1 MMSNKRHKSKRHGI
15 WLCGGILTMLLVS
28 GCERF
33 RHETYTCPSN
43 SIGLH
48 ELIINDD
55 KAGADLTVIE
65 YDKEYTI
72 PIGSITSDQM
82 MASHQ
87 DMILILNRQTGRLNI
102 TMGNRALFLACEKSV
117 FTM

>member
-1 MMSNKRHKSKRHGI
+1 MLSGF
-15 WLCGGILTMLLVS
+15 LGILTMLLVS

-55 KAGADLTVIE
+55 KAGADLTIIE

-72 PIGSITSDQM
+72 PIGSITKDQM
-82 MASHQ
+82 MAANQ
-87 DMILILNRQTGRLNI
+87 DMILMLNRQTGRLNV
-102 TMGNRALFLACEKSV
+102 TMGTRALFLACEKSV